1 MKKTILSLTLMTLVG
16 SSAIANPIK
25 ETKEV
30 KTTESTVTW
39 KGYKVGGSHTGTKHQ
54 HHRFGRRVQGQ
65 IGRSLE
71 IRRLFW
77 HCQSPNG

>member
-39 KGYKVGGSHTGTKHQ
+39 KGYKVGGFSHRNHQ
-54 HHRFGRRVQGQ
+54 P
-65 IGRSLE
+65 S
-71 IRRLFW
+71 IRCL
-77 HCQSPNG
+77 GI